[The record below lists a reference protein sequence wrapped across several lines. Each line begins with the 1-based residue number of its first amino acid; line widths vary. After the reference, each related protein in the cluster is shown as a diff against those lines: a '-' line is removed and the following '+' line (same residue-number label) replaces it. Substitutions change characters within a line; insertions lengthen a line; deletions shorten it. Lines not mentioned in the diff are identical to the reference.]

1 MVSDKNMNKKRLI
14 NLNYLNILEI
24 VGEGAIE
31 LLQGQLTCDMGKV
44 SSKNPTQGAIC
55 NVKGRIIS
63 SFIVVA
69 PNDENTNKFWLIGPE
84 LMMKKT
90 QDVLKKYSPFYQVDI
105 SILSDK
111 DLYGANNDALESFFP
126 DLNFNDNQYIRHSSL
141 VLGYLDKKIRL
152 VITNKGDTV
161 FDPFLGT
168 GTSAV
173 VSKKLGREYCGIEK
187 DKKYFNAAEDR
198 ISKAEKI
205 KDDYL
210 DTIENNKSKPRIPFG
225 SLVELGIIKPGT
237 SLMDPK
243 KKINAKIMADGSI
256 KYKESEGSIH
266 KVAAKIMG
274 TESCNGWTY
283 WHCDINGSAVLI
295 DSLRQKFISSKQ
307 I

>member
-1 MVSDKNMNKKRLI
+1 MVSDKTMNKKRLI

-69 PNDENTNKFWLIGPE
+69 PNDEKTNKFWLIGPE

-111 DLYGANNDALESFFP
+111 DIYGANNDALESFFP
-126 DLNFNDNQYIRHSSL
+126 DLNFNENQYIRHSSL

-152 VITNKGDTV
+152 VITNKGDTI
-161 FDPFLGT
+161 FKDSGEISSDLGDWHLDNFL
-168 GTSAV
+168 
-173 VSKKLGREYCGIEK
+173 
-187 DKKYFNAAEDR
+187 
-198 ISKAEKI
+198 I
-205 KDDYL
+205 KDVEITEDLSEKLTPHEINYDVSERVDFEKGCYTGQEIVARMHYRAKSLPRLYL
-210 DTIENNKSKPRIPFG
+210 TEGSNDLAEINMSVENSAGRRIG
-225 SLVELGIIKPGT
+225 SVVKVLKHQKGNYALI
-237 SLMDPK
+237 
-243 KKINAKIMADGSI
+243 SI
-256 KYKESEGSIH
+256 KADELEEDYKTSGGNTLLTI
-266 KVAAKIMG
+266 KK
-274 TESCNGWTY
+274 
-283 WHCDINGSAVLI
+283 
-295 DSLRQKFISSKQ
+295 
-307 I
+307 

>member
-1 MVSDKNMNKKRLI
+1 MVSDRTMNKKRLI

-90 QDVLKKYSPFYQVDI
+90 QDVLKKYSPFYQVEI

-111 DLYGANNDALESFFP
+111 DIYGANNDALESFFP
-126 DLNFNDNQYIRHSSL
+126 GLNFNDNQYISHSSL

-152 VITNKGDTV
+152 VITNKGDTI
-161 FDPFLGT
+161 FKDSGEISSDLGDWHLDNFL
-168 GTSAV
+168 
-173 VSKKLGREYCGIEK
+173 
-187 DKKYFNAAEDR
+187 
-198 ISKAEKI
+198 I
-205 KDDYL
+205 KDVEITEDLSEKLTPHEINYDVSERVDFEKGCYTGQEIVARMHYRAKSLPRLYL
-210 DTIENNKSKPRIPFG
+210 TEGSNDLAEINMSVENNAGRRIG
-225 SLVELGIIKPGT
+225 SVVKVLKHQKGNYALI
-237 SLMDPK
+237 
-243 KKINAKIMADGSI
+243 SI
-256 KYKESEGSIH
+256 KADELEEDYKTSDGN
-266 KVAAKIMG
+266 
-274 TESCNGWTY
+274 TLLT
-283 WHCDINGSAVLI
+283 IN
-295 DSLRQKFISSKQ
+295 K
-307 I
+307 

>member
-1 MVSDKNMNKKRLI
+1 MVSDKTMNKKRLI

-111 DLYGANNDALESFFP
+111 DIYGANNDALKSFFP
-126 DLNFNDNQYIRHSSL
+126 DFNFYDNQYIRHSSL

-152 VITNKGDTV
+152 VITNKGDTI
-161 FDPFLGT
+161 FKDSGEISSDLGDWHLDNFL
-168 GTSAV
+168 
-173 VSKKLGREYCGIEK
+173 
-187 DKKYFNAAEDR
+187 
-198 ISKAEKI
+198 I
-205 KDDYL
+205 KDVEITEDLSEKLTPHEINYDVSERVDFEKGCYTGQEIVARMHYRAKSLPRLYL
-210 DTIENNKSKPRIPFG
+210 TEGSNDLAEINMSVENSAGRRIG
-225 SLVELGIIKPGT
+225 SVVKVLKHHKGNYALI
-237 SLMDPK
+237 
-243 KKINAKIMADGSI
+243 SI
-256 KYKESEGSIH
+256 KADELEEDYKTSDGN
-266 KVAAKIMG
+266 
-274 TESCNGWTY
+274 TLLT
-283 WHCDINGSAVLI
+283 IN
-295 DSLRQKFISSKQ
+295 K
-307 I
+307 

>member
-1 MVSDKNMNKKRLI
+1 MVSDKTMNKKRLI

-111 DLYGANNDALESFFP
+111 DIYGANNDALESFFP
-126 DLNFNDNQYIRHSSL
+126 DLNFNENQYIRHSSL

-161 FDPFLGT
+161 FKDSGEISSDLGDWHLDNFL
-168 GTSAV
+168 
-173 VSKKLGREYCGIEK
+173 
-187 DKKYFNAAEDR
+187 
-198 ISKAEKI
+198 I
-205 KDDYL
+205 KDVEITEDLSEKLTPHEINYDVSERVDFEKGCYTGQEIVARMHYRAKSLPRLYL
-210 DTIENNKSKPRIPFG
+210 TEGSNDLAEINMSVENSAGRRIG
-225 SLVELGIIKPGT
+225 SVVKVLKHQKGNYALI
-237 SLMDPK
+237 
-243 KKINAKIMADGSI
+243 SI
-256 KYKESEGSIH
+256 KADELEEDYKTSDGN
-266 KVAAKIMG
+266 
-274 TESCNGWTY
+274 TLLT
-283 WHCDINGSAVLI
+283 IN
-295 DSLRQKFISSKQ
+295 K
-307 I
+307 

>member
-1 MVSDKNMNKKRLI
+1 MNKKRLI

-152 VITNKGDTV
+152 VITNKGDTI
-161 FDPFLGT
+161 FKDSGEISSDLGDWHLDNFL
-168 GTSAV
+168 
-173 VSKKLGREYCGIEK
+173 
-187 DKKYFNAAEDR
+187 
-198 ISKAEKI
+198 I
-205 KDDYL
+205 KDVEITEDLSEKLTPHEINYDVSERVDFEKGCYTGQEIVARMHYRAKSLPRLYL
-210 DTIENNKSKPRIPFG
+210 TEGSNDLAEINMSVENSAGRRIG
-225 SLVELGIIKPGT
+225 SVVKVLKHQKGNYALI
-237 SLMDPK
+237 
-243 KKINAKIMADGSI
+243 SI
-256 KYKESEGSIH
+256 KADELEEDYKTSGGNTLLTI
-266 KVAAKIMG
+266 KK
-274 TESCNGWTY
+274 
-283 WHCDINGSAVLI
+283 
-295 DSLRQKFISSKQ
+295 
-307 I
+307 

>member
-1 MVSDKNMNKKRLI
+1 MVSDKTMNKKRLI

-161 FDPFLGT
+161 FKDSGEISSDLGDWHLDNFL
-168 GTSAV
+168 
-173 VSKKLGREYCGIEK
+173 
-187 DKKYFNAAEDR
+187 
-198 ISKAEKI
+198 I
-205 KDDYL
+205 KDVEITEDLSEKLTPHEINYDVSERVDFEKGCYTGQEIVARMHYRAKSLPRLYL
-210 DTIENNKSKPRIPFG
+210 TEGSNDLAEINMSVENSAGRRIG
-225 SLVELGIIKPGT
+225 SVVKVLKHQKGNYALI
-237 SLMDPK
+237 
-243 KKINAKIMADGSI
+243 SI
-256 KYKESEGSIH
+256 KADELEEDYKTSEGN
-266 KVAAKIMG
+266 
-274 TESCNGWTY
+274 TLLT
-283 WHCDINGSAVLI
+283 IN
-295 DSLRQKFISSKQ
+295 K
-307 I
+307 

>member
-1 MVSDKNMNKKRLI
+1 MVSDKTMNKKRLI

-111 DLYGANNDALESFFP
+111 DIYGANNDALESFFP

-161 FDPFLGT
+161 FRDSGEISSDLGDWHLDNFL
-168 GTSAV
+168 
-173 VSKKLGREYCGIEK
+173 
-187 DKKYFNAAEDR
+187 
-198 ISKAEKI
+198 I
-205 KDDYL
+205 KDVEITEDLSEKLTPHEINYDVSERVDFEKGCYTGQEIVARMHYRAKSLPRLYL
-210 DTIENNKSKPRIPFG
+210 TEGSNDLAEINMSVENSAGRRIG
-225 SLVELGIIKPGT
+225 SVVKVLKHQKGNYALI
-237 SLMDPK
+237 
-243 KKINAKIMADGSI
+243 SI
-256 KYKESEGSIH
+256 KADELEEDYKTSDGN
-266 KVAAKIMG
+266 
-274 TESCNGWTY
+274 TLLT
-283 WHCDINGSAVLI
+283 IN
-295 DSLRQKFISSKQ
+295 K
-307 I
+307 

>member
-1 MVSDKNMNKKRLI
+1 MNKKRLI

-152 VITNKGDTV
+152 VITNKGDTI
-161 FDPFLGT
+161 FKDSGEISSDLGDWHLDNFL
-168 GTSAV
+168 
-173 VSKKLGREYCGIEK
+173 
-187 DKKYFNAAEDR
+187 
-198 ISKAEKI
+198 I
-205 KDDYL
+205 KDVEITEDLSEKLTPHEINYDVSERVDFEKGCYTGQEIVARMHYRAKSLPRLYL
-210 DTIENNKSKPRIPFG
+210 TEGSNDLAEINMSVENSAGRRIG
-225 SLVELGIIKPGT
+225 SVVKVLKHQKGNYALI
-237 SLMDPK
+237 
-243 KKINAKIMADGSI
+243 SI
-256 KYKESEGSIH
+256 KADELEEDYKTSDGN
-266 KVAAKIMG
+266 
-274 TESCNGWTY
+274 TLLT
-283 WHCDINGSAVLI
+283 IN
-295 DSLRQKFISSKQ
+295 K
-307 I
+307 

>member
-1 MVSDKNMNKKRLI
+1 MVSDKTMNKKRLI

-111 DLYGANNDALESFFP
+111 DIYGANNDALESFFP

-152 VITNKGDTV
+152 VITNKGDTI
-161 FDPFLGT
+161 FKDSGEISSDLGDWHLDNFL
-168 GTSAV
+168 
-173 VSKKLGREYCGIEK
+173 
-187 DKKYFNAAEDR
+187 
-198 ISKAEKI
+198 I
-205 KDDYL
+205 KDVEITEDLSEKLTPHEINYDVSERVDFEKGCYTGQEIVARMHYRAKSLPRLYL
-210 DTIENNKSKPRIPFG
+210 TEGSNDLAEINMSVENSAGRRIG
-225 SLVELGIIKPGT
+225 SVVKVLKHQKGNYALI
-237 SLMDPK
+237 
-243 KKINAKIMADGSI
+243 SI
-256 KYKESEGSIH
+256 KADELEENYKTSDGN
-266 KVAAKIMG
+266 
-274 TESCNGWTY
+274 TLLT
-283 WHCDINGSAVLI
+283 IN
-295 DSLRQKFISSKQ
+295 K
-307 I
+307 

>member
-1 MVSDKNMNKKRLI
+1 MVSDKTMNKKRLI

-152 VITNKGDTV
+152 VITNKGDTI
-161 FDPFLGT
+161 FKDSGEISSDLGDWHLDNFL
-168 GTSAV
+168 
-173 VSKKLGREYCGIEK
+173 
-187 DKKYFNAAEDR
+187 
-198 ISKAEKI
+198 I
-205 KDDYL
+205 KDVEITEDLSEKLTPHEINYDVSERVDFEKGCYTGQEIVARMHYRAKSLPRLYL
-210 DTIENNKSKPRIPFG
+210 TEGSNDLAEINMSVENSAGRRIG
-225 SLVELGIIKPGT
+225 SVVKVLKHQKGNYALI
-237 SLMDPK
+237 
-243 KKINAKIMADGSI
+243 SI
-256 KYKESEGSIH
+256 KADELEENYKTSDGN
-266 KVAAKIMG
+266 
-274 TESCNGWTY
+274 TLLT
-283 WHCDINGSAVLI
+283 IN
-295 DSLRQKFISSKQ
+295 K
-307 I
+307 

>member
-1 MVSDKNMNKKRLI
+1 MNKKRLI

-152 VITNKGDTV
+152 VITNKGDTI
-161 FDPFLGT
+161 FKDSGEISSDLGDWHLDNFL
-168 GTSAV
+168 
-173 VSKKLGREYCGIEK
+173 
-187 DKKYFNAAEDR
+187 
-198 ISKAEKI
+198 I
-205 KDDYL
+205 KDVEITEDLSEKLTPHEINYDVSERVDFEKGCYTGQEIVARMHYRAKSLPRLYLTEGSNDLAEINMSVENSAGRRIGSVVKVLKHQKGNYALISIKADELEEDY
-210 DTIENNKSKPRIPFG
+210 K
-225 SLVELGIIKPGT
+225 T
-237 SLMDPK
+237 SEGNTLL
-243 KKINAKIMADGSI
+243 KINK
-256 KYKESEGSIH
+256 
-266 KVAAKIMG
+266 
-274 TESCNGWTY
+274 
-283 WHCDINGSAVLI
+283 
-295 DSLRQKFISSKQ
+295 
-307 I
+307 

>member
-1 MVSDKNMNKKRLI
+1 MVSDKTMNKKRLI

-152 VITNKGDTV
+152 VITNKGDTI
-161 FDPFLGT
+161 FKDSGEISADLGDWHLDNFL
-168 GTSAV
+168 
-173 VSKKLGREYCGIEK
+173 
-187 DKKYFNAAEDR
+187 
-198 ISKAEKI
+198 I
-205 KDDYL
+205 KDVEITEDLSEKLTPHEINYDVSERVDFEKGCYTGQEIVARMHYRAKSLPRLYL
-210 DTIENNKSKPRIPFG
+210 TEGSNDLAEINMSVENSAGRRIG
-225 SLVELGIIKPGT
+225 SVVKVLKHQKGNYALI
-237 SLMDPK
+237 
-243 KKINAKIMADGSI
+243 SI
-256 KYKESEGSIH
+256 KADELEEDYKTSDG
-266 KVAAKIMG
+266 K
-274 TESCNGWTY
+274 TLLT
-283 WHCDINGSAVLI
+283 IN
-295 DSLRQKFISSKQ
+295 K
-307 I
+307 

>member
-1 MVSDKNMNKKRLI
+1 MVSDKTMNKKRLI

-111 DLYGANNDALESFFP
+111 DIYGANNDALESFFP

-152 VITNKGDTV
+152 VITNKDDTIFKDSGEISSDLGDWHL
-161 FDPFLGT
+161 DNFL
-168 GTSAV
+168 
-173 VSKKLGREYCGIEK
+173 
-187 DKKYFNAAEDR
+187 
-198 ISKAEKI
+198 I
-205 KDDYL
+205 KDVEITEDLSEKLTPHEINYDVSERVDFEKGCYTGQEIVARMHYRAKSLPRLYL
-210 DTIENNKSKPRIPFG
+210 TEGSNDLAEINMSVENSAGRRIG
-225 SLVELGIIKPGT
+225 SVVKVLKHQKGNYALI
-237 SLMDPK
+237 
-243 KKINAKIMADGSI
+243 SI
-256 KYKESEGSIH
+256 KADELEEDYKTSDGKTLLTIH
-266 KVAAKIMG
+266 K
-274 TESCNGWTY
+274 
-283 WHCDINGSAVLI
+283 
-295 DSLRQKFISSKQ
+295 
-307 I
+307 

>member
-1 MVSDKNMNKKRLI
+1 MVSDKTMNKKRLI

-90 QDVLKKYSPFYQVDI
+90 QDVLKKYSPFYQVYI

-111 DLYGANNDALESFFP
+111 DIYGANNDALESFFP

-152 VITNKGDTV
+152 VITNKGDTI
-161 FDPFLGT
+161 FKDSGEISSDLGDWHLDNFL
-168 GTSAV
+168 
-173 VSKKLGREYCGIEK
+173 
-187 DKKYFNAAEDR
+187 
-198 ISKAEKI
+198 I
-205 KDDYL
+205 KDVEITEDLSEKLTPHEINYDVSERVDFEKGCYTGQEIVARMHYRAKSLPRLYL
-210 DTIENNKSKPRIPFG
+210 TEGSNDLAEINMSVENSAGRRIG
-225 SLVELGIIKPGT
+225 SVVKVLKHHKGNYALI
-237 SLMDPK
+237 
-243 KKINAKIMADGSI
+243 SI
-256 KYKESEGSIH
+256 KADELEEDYKTSG
-266 KVAAKIMG
+266 G
-274 TESCNGWTY
+274 NTLLT
-283 WHCDINGSAVLI
+283 IN
-295 DSLRQKFISSKQ
+295 K
-307 I
+307 

>member
-1 MVSDKNMNKKRLI
+1 MVSDKTMDKKRLI

-44 SSKNPTQGAIC
+44 SPKNPTQGALC

-126 DLNFNDNQYIRHSSL
+126 DLDFNDNQYIRHSSL

-152 VITNKGDTV
+152 VITNKGDTI
-161 FDPFLGT
+161 FKDSGEISSDLGDWHLDNFL
-168 GTSAV
+168 
-173 VSKKLGREYCGIEK
+173 
-187 DKKYFNAAEDR
+187 
-198 ISKAEKI
+198 I
-205 KDDYL
+205 KDVEITEDLSEKLTPHEINYDVSERVDFEKGCYTGQEIVARMHYRAKSLPRLYL
-210 DTIENNKSKPRIPFG
+210 TEGSNDLAEINMSVENSAGRRIG
-225 SLVELGIIKPGT
+225 SVVKVLKHHKGNYALI
-237 SLMDPK
+237 
-243 KKINAKIMADGSI
+243 SI
-256 KYKESEGSIH
+256 KADELEEDYKTSGGNTLLTI
-266 KVAAKIMG
+266 KK
-274 TESCNGWTY
+274 
-283 WHCDINGSAVLI
+283 
-295 DSLRQKFISSKQ
+295 
-307 I
+307 

>member
-1 MVSDKNMNKKRLI
+1 MNKKRLI

-152 VITNKGDTV
+152 VITNKGDTI
-161 FDPFLGT
+161 FKDSGEISSDLGDWHLDNFL
-168 GTSAV
+168 
-173 VSKKLGREYCGIEK
+173 
-187 DKKYFNAAEDR
+187 
-198 ISKAEKI
+198 I
-205 KDDYL
+205 KDVEITEDLSEKLTPHEINYDVSERVDFEKGCYTGQEIVARMHYRAKSLPRLYL
-210 DTIENNKSKPRIPFG
+210 TEGSNDLAEINMSVENSAGRRIG
-225 SLVELGIIKPGT
+225 SVVKVLKHHKGNYALI
-237 SLMDPK
+237 
-243 KKINAKIMADGSI
+243 SI
-256 KYKESEGSIH
+256 KADELEEDYKTSG
-266 KVAAKIMG
+266 G
-274 TESCNGWTY
+274 NTLLT
-283 WHCDINGSAVLI
+283 IN
-295 DSLRQKFISSKQ
+295 K
-307 I
+307 

>member
-1 MVSDKNMNKKRLI
+1 MVSDKTMNKKRLI

-111 DLYGANNDALESFFP
+111 DIYGANNDALESFFP

-161 FDPFLGT
+161 FRDSGEISSDLGDWHLDNFL
-168 GTSAV
+168 
-173 VSKKLGREYCGIEK
+173 
-187 DKKYFNAAEDR
+187 
-198 ISKAEKI
+198 I
-205 KDDYL
+205 KDVEITEDLSEKLTPHEINYDVSERVDFEKGCYTGQEIVARMHYRAKSLPRLYL
-210 DTIENNKSKPRIPFG
+210 TEGSNDLAEINMSVENSAGRRIG
-225 SLVELGIIKPGT
+225 SVVKVLKHQKGNYALI
-237 SLMDPK
+237 
-243 KKINAKIMADGSI
+243 SI
-256 KYKESEGSIH
+256 KADELEEDYKTSG
-266 KVAAKIMG
+266 G
-274 TESCNGWTY
+274 NTLLT
-283 WHCDINGSAVLI
+283 IN
-295 DSLRQKFISSKQ
+295 K
-307 I
+307 

>member
-1 MVSDKNMNKKRLI
+1 MVSDKTMNKKRLI

-55 NVKGRIIS
+55 NVKGRVIS

-111 DLYGANNDALESFFP
+111 DIYGANNDALESFFP

-152 VITNKGDTV
+152 VITNKGDTI
-161 FDPFLGT
+161 FKDSGEISSDLGDWHLDNFL
-168 GTSAV
+168 
-173 VSKKLGREYCGIEK
+173 
-187 DKKYFNAAEDR
+187 
-198 ISKAEKI
+198 I
-205 KDDYL
+205 KDVEITEDLSEKLTPHEINYDVSERVDFEKGCYTGQEIVARMHYRAKSLPRLYL
-210 DTIENNKSKPRIPFG
+210 TEGSNDLAEINMSVENSAGRRIG
-225 SLVELGIIKPGT
+225 SVVKVLKHQKGNYALI
-237 SLMDPK
+237 
-243 KKINAKIMADGSI
+243 SI
-256 KYKESEGSIH
+256 KADELEEDYKTSG
-266 KVAAKIMG
+266 G
-274 TESCNGWTY
+274 NTLLT
-283 WHCDINGSAVLI
+283 IN
-295 DSLRQKFISSKQ
+295 K
-307 I
+307 

>member
-1 MVSDKNMNKKRLI
+1 MVSDKTMNKKRLI

-126 DLNFNDNQYIRHSSL
+126 DLNFNDNQYIRQNSL

-152 VITNKGDTV
+152 VITNKGDTI
-161 FDPFLGT
+161 FKDSGEISSDLGDWHLDNFL
-168 GTSAV
+168 
-173 VSKKLGREYCGIEK
+173 
-187 DKKYFNAAEDR
+187 
-198 ISKAEKI
+198 I
-205 KDDYL
+205 KDVEITEDLSEKLTPHEINYDVSERVDFEKGCYTGQEIVARMHYRAKSLPRLYL
-210 DTIENNKSKPRIPFG
+210 TEGSNDLAEINMSVENSAGRRIG
-225 SLVELGIIKPGT
+225 SVVKVLKHHKGNYALI
-237 SLMDPK
+237 
-243 KKINAKIMADGSI
+243 SI
-256 KYKESEGSIH
+256 KADELEEDYKTSDGN
-266 KVAAKIMG
+266 
-274 TESCNGWTY
+274 TLLT
-283 WHCDINGSAVLI
+283 IN
-295 DSLRQKFISSKQ
+295 K
-307 I
+307 

>member
-1 MVSDKNMNKKRLI
+1 MVSDKTMNKKRLI

-111 DLYGANNDALESFFP
+111 DIYGANNDALESFFP

-161 FDPFLGT
+161 FKDSGEISSDLGDWHLDNFL
-168 GTSAV
+168 
-173 VSKKLGREYCGIEK
+173 
-187 DKKYFNAAEDR
+187 
-198 ISKAEKI
+198 I
-205 KDDYL
+205 KDVEITEDLSEKLTPHEINYDVSERVDFEKGCYTGQEIVARMHYRAKSLPRLYL
-210 DTIENNKSKPRIPFG
+210 TEGSNDLAEINMSVENSAGRRIG
-225 SLVELGIIKPGT
+225 SVVKVLKHQKGNYALI
-237 SLMDPK
+237 
-243 KKINAKIMADGSI
+243 SI
-256 KYKESEGSIH
+256 KADELEEGYKTSG
-266 KVAAKIMG
+266 G
-274 TESCNGWTY
+274 NTLLT
-283 WHCDINGSAVLI
+283 IN
-295 DSLRQKFISSKQ
+295 K
-307 I
+307 

>member
-1 MVSDKNMNKKRLI
+1 MNKKRLI

-111 DLYGANNDALESFFP
+111 DIYGANNDALESFFP

-152 VITNKGDTV
+152 VITNKGDTI
-161 FDPFLGT
+161 FKDSGEISSDLGDWHLDNFL
-168 GTSAV
+168 
-173 VSKKLGREYCGIEK
+173 
-187 DKKYFNAAEDR
+187 
-198 ISKAEKI
+198 I
-205 KDDYL
+205 KDVEITEDLSEKLTPHEINYDVSERVDFEKGCYTGQEIVARMHYRAKSLPRLYL
-210 DTIENNKSKPRIPFG
+210 TEGSNDLAEINMSVENSAGRRIG
-225 SLVELGIIKPGT
+225 SVVKVLKHQKGNYALI
-237 SLMDPK
+237 
-243 KKINAKIMADGSI
+243 SI
-256 KYKESEGSIH
+256 KADELEENYKTSDGN
-266 KVAAKIMG
+266 
-274 TESCNGWTY
+274 TLLT
-283 WHCDINGSAVLI
+283 IN
-295 DSLRQKFISSKQ
+295 K
-307 I
+307 

>member
-1 MVSDKNMNKKRLI
+1 MVSDKTMNKKRLI

-111 DLYGANNDALESFFP
+111 DIYGANNDALESFFP

-152 VITNKGDTV
+152 VITNKGDTI
-161 FDPFLGT
+161 FKDSGEISSDLGDWHLDNFL
-168 GTSAV
+168 
-173 VSKKLGREYCGIEK
+173 
-187 DKKYFNAAEDR
+187 
-198 ISKAEKI
+198 I
-205 KDDYL
+205 KDVEITEDLCEKLTPHEVNYDVSERVDFEKGCYTGQEIVARMHYRAKSLPRLYL
-210 DTIENNKSKPRIPFG
+210 TEGSNDLAEINMSVENSAGRRIG
-225 SLVELGIIKPGT
+225 SVVKVLKHQKGNYALI
-237 SLMDPK
+237 
-243 KKINAKIMADGSI
+243 SI
-256 KYKESEGSIH
+256 KADELEEDYKTSDGN
-266 KVAAKIMG
+266 
-274 TESCNGWTY
+274 TLLT
-283 WHCDINGSAVLI
+283 IN
-295 DSLRQKFISSKQ
+295 K
-307 I
+307 

>member
-1 MVSDKNMNKKRLI
+1 MNKKRLI

-152 VITNKGDTV
+152 VITNKGDTI
-161 FDPFLGT
+161 FKDSGEISSDLGDWHLDNFL
-168 GTSAV
+168 
-173 VSKKLGREYCGIEK
+173 
-187 DKKYFNAAEDR
+187 
-198 ISKAEKI
+198 I
-205 KDDYL
+205 KDVEITEDLSEKLTPHEINYDVSERVDFEKGCYTGQEIVARMHYRAKSLPRLYL
-210 DTIENNKSKPRIPFG
+210 TEGSNDLAEINMSVENSAGRRIG
-225 SLVELGIIKPGT
+225 SVVKVLKHQKGNYALI
-237 SLMDPK
+237 
-243 KKINAKIMADGSI
+243 SI
-256 KYKESEGSIH
+256 KADELEEGYKTSG
-266 KVAAKIMG
+266 G
-274 TESCNGWTY
+274 NTLLT
-283 WHCDINGSAVLI
+283 IN
-295 DSLRQKFISSKQ
+295 K
-307 I
+307 

>member
-1 MVSDKNMNKKRLI
+1 MVSDKTMNKKRLI

-152 VITNKGDTV
+152 VITNKGDTI
-161 FDPFLGT
+161 FKDSGEISSDLGDWHLDNFLIKDVEITEDLSEKLTPHEINYDVSERVDFEKGCYT
-168 GTSAV
+168 GQEIVARMHYRAKSLPRLYLAEG
-173 VSKKLGREYCGIEK
+173 SNDLAEANMSI
-187 DKKYFNAAEDR
+187 EDR
-198 ISKAEKI
+198 TGK
-205 KDDYL
+205 
-210 DTIENNKSKPRIPFG
+210 RIG
-225 SLVELGIIKPGT
+225 SVVKVLNHQKGHYALI
-237 SLMDPK
+237 
-243 KKINAKIMADGSI
+243 SI
-256 KYKESEGSIH
+256 KADKIEGDYKTSDGRTLLTI
-266 KVAAKIMG
+266 K
-274 TESCNGWTY
+274 
-283 WHCDINGSAVLI
+283 
-295 DSLRQKFISSKQ
+295 R
-307 I
+307 

>member
-1 MVSDKNMNKKRLI
+1 MVSDKTMNKKRLI

-69 PNDENTNKFWLIGPE
+69 PNDENANKFWLIGPE

-152 VITNKGDTV
+152 VITNKGDNI
-161 FDPFLGT
+161 FKDSSEISSDLSDWHLDNFL
-168 GTSAV
+168 
-173 VSKKLGREYCGIEK
+173 
-187 DKKYFNAAEDR
+187 
-198 ISKAEKI
+198 I
-205 KDDYL
+205 KDVEITEDLSEKLTPHEINYDVSERVDFEKGCYTGQEIVARMHYRAKSLPRLYL
-210 DTIENNKSKPRIPFG
+210 TEGSNDLAEINMSVENSAGRRIG
-225 SLVELGIIKPGT
+225 SVVKVLKHQKGNYALI
-237 SLMDPK
+237 
-243 KKINAKIMADGSI
+243 SI
-256 KYKESEGSIH
+256 KADELEEDYKTSDGD
-266 KVAAKIMG
+266 
-274 TESCNGWTY
+274 TLLT
-283 WHCDINGSAVLI
+283 INNPTI
-295 DSLRQKFISSKQ
+295 
-307 I
+307 

>member
-1 MVSDKNMNKKRLI
+1 MVSDKTMNKKRLI

-90 QDVLKKYSPFYQVDI
+90 HDVLKKYSPFYQVEI

-111 DLYGANNDALESFFP
+111 DIYGANNDALESFFP

-152 VITNKGDTV
+152 VITNKGDTI
-161 FDPFLGT
+161 FKDSGEISSDLGDWHLDNFL
-168 GTSAV
+168 
-173 VSKKLGREYCGIEK
+173 
-187 DKKYFNAAEDR
+187 
-198 ISKAEKI
+198 I
-205 KDDYL
+205 KDVEITEDLSEKLTPHEINYDVSERVDFEKGCYTGQEIVARMHYRAKCLPRLYL
-210 DTIENNKSKPRIPFG
+210 TEGSNDLAEINMSVENSAGRRIG
-225 SLVELGIIKPGT
+225 SVVKVLKHQKGNYALI
-237 SLMDPK
+237 
-243 KKINAKIMADGSI
+243 SI
-256 KYKESEGSIH
+256 KADELEEDYKTSG
-266 KVAAKIMG
+266 G
-274 TESCNGWTY
+274 NTLLT
-283 WHCDINGSAVLI
+283 IN
-295 DSLRQKFISSKQ
+295 K
-307 I
+307 

>member
-1 MVSDKNMNKKRLI
+1 MNKKRLI

-111 DLYGANNDALESFFP
+111 DIYGANNDALESFFP

-152 VITNKGDTV
+152 VITNKGDTI
-161 FDPFLGT
+161 FKDSGEISSDLGDWHLDNFL
-168 GTSAV
+168 
-173 VSKKLGREYCGIEK
+173 
-187 DKKYFNAAEDR
+187 
-198 ISKAEKI
+198 I
-205 KDDYL
+205 KDVEITEDLSEKLTPHEINYDVSERVDFEKGCYTGQEIVARMHYRAKSLPRLYL
-210 DTIENNKSKPRIPFG
+210 TEGSNDLAEINMSVENSAGRRIG
-225 SLVELGIIKPGT
+225 SVVKVLKHQKGNYALI
-237 SLMDPK
+237 
-243 KKINAKIMADGSI
+243 SI
-256 KYKESEGSIH
+256 KADELEEDYKTSDGN
-266 KVAAKIMG
+266 
-274 TESCNGWTY
+274 TLLT
-283 WHCDINGSAVLI
+283 IN
-295 DSLRQKFISSKQ
+295 K
-307 I
+307 

>member
-1 MVSDKNMNKKRLI
+1 MVSDKTMNKKRLI

-111 DLYGANNDALESFFP
+111 DIYGANNDALESFFP

-152 VITNKGDTV
+152 VITNKGDTI
-161 FDPFLGT
+161 FKDSGEISSDLGDWHLDNFL
-168 GTSAV
+168 
-173 VSKKLGREYCGIEK
+173 
-187 DKKYFNAAEDR
+187 
-198 ISKAEKI
+198 I
-205 KDDYL
+205 KDVEITEDLSEKLTPHEINYDVSERVDFEKGCYTGQEIVARMHYRAKSLPRLYLTEGSNDLAEINMSVENSAGRRIGSVVKVLKHQKGNYALISIKADELEEDY
-210 DTIENNKSKPRIPFG
+210 K
-225 SLVELGIIKPGT
+225 T
-237 SLMDPK
+237 SEGNTLL
-243 KKINAKIMADGSI
+243 KINK
-256 KYKESEGSIH
+256 
-266 KVAAKIMG
+266 
-274 TESCNGWTY
+274 
-283 WHCDINGSAVLI
+283 
-295 DSLRQKFISSKQ
+295 
-307 I
+307 

>member
-1 MVSDKNMNKKRLI
+1 MNKKRLI

-111 DLYGANNDALESFFP
+111 DIYGANNDALESFFP
-126 DLNFNDNQYIRHSSL
+126 DLDFNDNQYIRHSSL

-152 VITNKGDTV
+152 VITNKGDTI
-161 FDPFLGT
+161 FKDSGEISSDLGDWHLDNFL
-168 GTSAV
+168 
-173 VSKKLGREYCGIEK
+173 
-187 DKKYFNAAEDR
+187 
-198 ISKAEKI
+198 I
-205 KDDYL
+205 KDVEITEDLSEKLTPHEINYDVSERVDFEKGCYTGQEIVARMHYRAKSLPRLYL
-210 DTIENNKSKPRIPFG
+210 TEGSNDLAEINMSVENSAGRRIG
-225 SLVELGIIKPGT
+225 SVVKVLKHQKGNYALI
-237 SLMDPK
+237 
-243 KKINAKIMADGSI
+243 SI
-256 KYKESEGSIH
+256 KADELEEDYKTSDGN
-266 KVAAKIMG
+266 
-274 TESCNGWTY
+274 TLLT
-283 WHCDINGSAVLI
+283 IN
-295 DSLRQKFISSKQ
+295 K
-307 I
+307 

>member
-1 MVSDKNMNKKRLI
+1 MNKKRLI

-152 VITNKGDTV
+152 VITNKGDTI
-161 FDPFLGT
+161 FKDSGEISSDLGDWHLDNFL
-168 GTSAV
+168 
-173 VSKKLGREYCGIEK
+173 
-187 DKKYFNAAEDR
+187 
-198 ISKAEKI
+198 I
-205 KDDYL
+205 KDVEITEDLSEKLTPHEINYDVSERVDFEKGCYTGQEIVARMHYRAKSLPRLYL
-210 DTIENNKSKPRIPFG
+210 TEGSNDLAEINMSVENSAGRRIG
-225 SLVELGIIKPGT
+225 SVVKVLKHQKGNYALI
-237 SLMDPK
+237 
-243 KKINAKIMADGSI
+243 SI
-256 KYKESEGSIH
+256 KADELEEDYKTSG
-266 KVAAKIMG
+266 G
-274 TESCNGWTY
+274 NTLLT
-283 WHCDINGSAVLI
+283 IN
-295 DSLRQKFISSKQ
+295 K
-307 I
+307 

>member
-1 MVSDKNMNKKRLI
+1 MNKKRLI

-152 VITNKGDTV
+152 VITNKGDSV
-161 FDPFLGT
+161 FKDSGEISSDLGDWHLDNFL
-168 GTSAV
+168 
-173 VSKKLGREYCGIEK
+173 
-187 DKKYFNAAEDR
+187 
-198 ISKAEKI
+198 I
-205 KDDYL
+205 KDVEITEDLSEKLTPHEINYDVSERVDFEKGCYTGQEIVARMHYRAKSLPRLYL
-210 DTIENNKSKPRIPFG
+210 TEGSNDLAEINMSVENSAGRRIG
-225 SLVELGIIKPGT
+225 SVVKVLKHQKGNYALI
-237 SLMDPK
+237 
-243 KKINAKIMADGSI
+243 SI
-256 KYKESEGSIH
+256 KADELEEGYKTSG
-266 KVAAKIMG
+266 G
-274 TESCNGWTY
+274 NTLLT
-283 WHCDINGSAVLI
+283 IN
-295 DSLRQKFISSKQ
+295 K
-307 I
+307 